1 MLLFSSVVQ
10 KSLAEVTATHFDLE
24 TKVER
29 EIKSKAKGVTK
40 AKAKAEVKAE
50 TEAFSH

>member
-40 AKAKAEVKAE
+40 AKAEVKAE